1 MTEQLPVIAPTSEEV
16 GEVLTHCGEAA
27 LLVGGQALAF
37 WALRFEIKPVGKLA
51 AAVTVDIDF
60 IGSAKVAVSLAR
72 SLGWRLTVLTRE
84 NPTNQV
90 AQLTKIIPGV
100 GVKQIDFL
108 NAILGL
114 QTKRVEQRAVKV
126 TFPNGARIRVLHPL
140 DVLESRL
147 RNILL
152 LQAKKSAA
160 GVAQVA
166 LAISVTA
173 SFFRSVIEEGVDKR
187 VIHDA
192 IERVAKLALN
202 RRLAKICVDND
213 LNLLLAVPSA
223 AVSGTQRQSGRWQQ
237 IAAAEAKIKSRILD
251 RGERRR

>member
-1 MTEQLPVIAPTSEEV
+1 MTEPLPEIPLTSEEV
-16 GEVLTHCGEAA
+16 AEVLTHCGEAA

-37 WALRFEIKPVGKLA
+37 WAARFAIEPVGVLA
-51 AAVTVDIDF
+51 AAVTSDVDF
-60 IGSAKVAVSLAR
+60 IGSAKVAANLAR
-72 SLGWRLTVLTRE
+72 SLAWQISVPRRQ

-90 AQLTKIIPGV
+90 AKLTKTLPGI

-114 QTKRVEQRAVKV
+114 QAKRVEQRAVKV

-152 LQAKKSAA
+152 LPSKKSAA
-160 GVAQVA
+160 SVAQAA
-166 LAISVTA
+166 LAISITG
-173 SFFRSVIEEGVDKR
+173 SFFRTIIDEGAEKR
-187 VIHDA
+187 VVHDA
-192 IERVAKLALN
+192 IERIAKLALN

-213 LNLLLAVPSA
+213 LNPLLAVPPA
-223 AVSGTQRQSGRWQQ
+223 AISGNQLQSGRWQQ
-237 IAAAEAKIKSRILD
+237 IAAEAGKIKKQILD
-251 RGERRR
+251 RAERH